1 MWIASKLGFYSIV
14 QKRPGEW
21 HVRARLRADLVNL
34 VNAVCRE
41 PAAVV
46 ETIEEWPTA
55 DYRWRILVTDAG
67 ELAGIFAALA
77 ESVTYPNF
85 KSEVAR
91 RPDQT
96 AKLPAYHD
104 LWHSLHTLQ
113 LRPGPAAGNR
123 RGGPTAGP
131 GPDA

>member
-14 QKRPGEW
+14 QKTAGEW

-34 VNAVCRE
+34 VNAVYRE

-67 ELAGIFAALA
+67 ELAGIFAALGD
-77 ESVTYPNF
+77 SVDYPNF
-85 KSEVAR
+85 KAEVGR

-96 AKLPAYHD
+96 AKLPAYHA
-104 LWHSLHTLQ
+104 LWASLHTLQ
-113 LRPGPAAGNR
+113 NQA
-123 RGGPTAGP
+123 T
-131 GPDA
+131 